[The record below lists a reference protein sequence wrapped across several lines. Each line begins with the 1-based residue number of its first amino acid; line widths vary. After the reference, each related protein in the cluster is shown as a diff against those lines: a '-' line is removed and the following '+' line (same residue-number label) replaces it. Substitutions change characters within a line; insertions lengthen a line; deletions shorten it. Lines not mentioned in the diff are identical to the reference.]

1 MIELGTSTTNVE
13 AEAEAPAVDS
23 QHCAKQQ
30 HVSCY
35 IVEEGRGVREAAIA
49 NRE

>member
-1 MIELGTSTTNVE
+1 MIELGTSTTNVQ
-13 AEAEAPAVDS
+13 AEAPAVDS